1 MFKNL
6 FKEKNIKNV
15 EKSPEEKLKEQNIK
29 KHKICVVM
37 IGMWIVAIIFG
48 FINYKIEE
56 RTKIAKTVFVRTG
69 EEEKEL
75 NDKIYVFYPKEN
87 NIVNE
92 EIVIPK
98 VKSKDELLEAT
109 IFETLKRLENGN
121 YVPKI
126 DKKDIVY
133 YILDKKIYIDMPE
146 RIFDNVKNP
155 KSELL
160 IIYSF
165 VNSLTNVGGIEKVR
179 ILINNADLEKV
190 KYANLL
196 KDYTYKKDI

>member
-6 FKEKNIKNV
+6 FKEKNIKDV
-15 EKSPEEKLKEQNIK
+15 EKSPEEKLKEQNTK

-48 FINYKIEE
+48 FINYRIEE
-56 RTKIAKTVFVRTG
+56 RTKVAKTVFVRTG

-87 NIVNE
+87 NIINE

-133 YILDKKIYIDMPE
+133 YILDKKIYIDIPE